1 MSGRQRNFGGRII
14 QISGDDIALNG
25 ALVDLE
31 CVPCCEVLDRKDLAP
46 RTGMLTIQARAAM
59 SPRIAEIAKSH
70 GLAVE
75 G

>member
-1 MSGRQRNFGGRII
+1 MSGRQKNFDGRTIR
-14 QISGDDIALNG
+14 ISGDDVALNG
-25 ALVDLE
+25 ALDDLE
-31 CVPCCEVLDRKDLAP
+31 HVPCCEVMGRKDLAP
-46 RTGMLTIQARAAM
+46 GTGMLTIQAKAAV